1 MTTLKA
7 RQKLGKYRLVR
18 RIASGP
24 YADVFEAS
32 DTIEGVRVAL
42 KVPHATMVTPSM
54 LEDFRREV
62 RITARLDHPNVQ
74 TIKNAD
80 FIGERFVVAQSLGT
94 ESLADRLK
102 RRLGLERAYDYAGQL
117 LEAVA
122 HAHEHR
128 IIHCDIK
135 PENILLFPGD
145 HLRLTDFGISKVAL
159 RTLSASGSG
168 TVGYV
173 APEQALGQPRFESD
187 VFSAAIVVYRMI
199 SGARPEWPFQWP
211 LAGSARLRRNAPRGV
226 VEFLKKC
233 LEVDYR
239 KRCRD
244 GISMFEAWEEL
255 APGIE
260 RYLRLRRARRR
271 RAGAAREATT

>member
-135 PENILLFPGD
+135 PENVLLFPGD
-145 HLRLTDFGISKVAL
+145 QLRLTDFGISKVAL

-226 VEFLKKC
+226 VEFLRKC

-239 KRCRD
+239 KRHRD

>member
-1 MTTLKA
+1 MKLKA
-7 RQKLGKYRLVR
+7 RQKLGKYRIVR
-18 RIASGP
+18 RIATGP

-42 KVPHATMVTPSM
+42 KVPHATLVTPAM

-62 RITARLDHPNVQ
+62 RITAKLDHPNVQ

-80 FIGERFVVAQSLGT
+80 FIGERFVVANPLGV
-94 ESLADRLK
+94 ESLSDRLG

-117 LEAVA
+117 IEAVA
-122 HAHEHR
+122 HAHENR

-135 PENILLFPGD
+135 PENVLLFSGD
-145 HLRLTDFGISKVAL
+145 HVRLTDFGISKIAL

-187 VFSAAIVVYRMI
+187 VFSTAIVVYRMI
-199 SGARPEWPFQWP
+199 TGARPEWPFEWP
-211 LAGSARLRRNAPRGV
+211 LEGGAKLRRSAPRGV
-226 VEFLKKC
+226 VEFLRKC
-233 LEVDYR
+233 LEVNHRRRY
-239 KRCRD
+239 RD
-244 GISMFEAWEEL
+244 GVAMLEAWERLGPSVEN
-255 APGIE
+255 
-260 RYLRLRRARRR
+260 YLKLRQRRR
-271 RAGAAREATT
+271 RLERARESQ